1 MYQLRILGLT
11 ALTALAAF
19 GLASGAHAGINGFN
33 GGTGFT
39 LNSSGT
45 PGVPSVSGGTATLT
59 DGGGSENA
67 SLFFNTPQNISTFSA
82 SFTYQAGGA
91 RAGDGFAFVLQN
103 DTRGANA
110 LGQGGGSLGYGG
122 TGAITPSAAVE
133 FNLYAPNGVGTSFQT
148 GGATGPYTSTGS
160 VAFGGGDPINV
171 LLTYNGTTLF
181 ESLTDP
187 TAGTAFST
195 SYATNL
201 VSAVGGSGTALVG
214 FTGGTGAANSV
225 QTVSNFQFTAG
236 APVPEASATVSLG
249 LLLALGLAV
258 AGRRRKSAKPS

>member
-1 MYQLRILGLT
+1 MYHPGILG
-11 ALTALAAF
+11 LTALAAF
-19 GLASGAHAGINGFN
+19 GLAAGARADIGGFN

-67 SLFFNTPQNISTFSA
+67 SLFFNTPQNISVFSA
-82 SFTYQAGGA
+82 SFTYQAGGS

-103 DTRGANA
+103 DTRGVAS

-122 TGAITPSAAVE
+122 TRAITPSAAVE
-133 FNLYAPNGVGTSFQT
+133 FNLYAPSGGVGTNFQT
-148 GGATGPYTSTGS
+148 GGVTGAYNSTGGLS
-160 VAFGGGDPINV
+160 FAGGDPINV
-171 LLTYNGTTLF
+171 SLTYNGTTLF
-181 ESLTDP
+181 ESLTDT
-187 TAGTAFST
+187 TAKTSYST

-201 VSAVGGSGTALVG
+201 AGAVGGSTALVG

-225 QTVSNFQFTAG
+225 QTISNFQFTAG
-236 APVPEASATVSLG
+236 APVPESSTTVSLG
-249 LLLALGLAV
+249 LLLALGMGGLVA
-258 AGRRRKSAKPS
+258 AGRRRKSADLS